1 VFAVMNPSDEALA
14 VLGGLVHAL
23 ETTIEV
29 AVERLQAD
37 APSFLE
43 EVQDRIDEDEDVS
56 RALDLP
62 IDGTTARELVKA
74 LVQRILTRAIH

>member
-1 VFAVMNPSDEALA
+1 MSSNNETLA

-43 EVQDRIDEDEDVS
+43 EVQDRLDDGEEGSD
-56 RALDLP
+56 ALDLP

-74 LVQRILTRAIH
+74 LVQRIMTRAVH